1 MTQARKLN
9 KSDWNAWGKYEYDH
23 CPRTLSPKRCMRGLE
38 LDFRNDMFYIKFLF
52 KPGTGETPY
61 CIHTWRSPVSA
72 YEMKNIAAYLKGF
85 SKQIRM
91 AFSFLKFLFL
101 N

>member
-1 MTQARKLN
+1 
-9 KSDWNAWGKYEYDH
+9 
-23 CPRTLSPKRCMRGLE
+23 MRGLE

-72 YEMKNIAAYLKGF
+72 YEMKNNCCLSERLFKTNKNGI
-85 SKQIRM
+85 
-91 AFSFLKFLFL
+91 FLFEISFSQL
-101 N
+101 EILTFLYFAN